1 MRCSSC
7 GIENRKSAKFCAGCG
22 TVLVDIACA
31 ECGTAISPTAKFC
44 DSCGTAVATQSVPS
58 ANVSTGDRVA
68 SSTSPDQPA
77 NRRQMSLL
85 CCDLVESTALA
96 RRMDPE
102 DLRYAVT
109 NFHRISK
116 EIIDHYEGYYAQYMG
131 DGFMA
136 YFSYPVAHEDDAY
149 RAVLTGLE
157 IVDEI
162 ARFNIELKQRHDF
175 ELKLRVGVNTGQVV
189 VDEFVVG
196 EPPNIAARVQAA
208 GIPNAVVITEMT
220 KQLLPPGA
228 FDYEDLGTR
237 ELKNVGPLHLFRV
250 LDRAE
255 RRDIAVES
263 RVSRPL
269 IGRKKQL
276 DLLSEHW
283 DLVKEGNGQVVI
295 VSGEAGIGKTKL
307 VQGFEALFGAEAH
320 ASLRFNGSPFHRNT
334 MLHPVIENIQF
345 AARIRSTD
353 SDDEKLSKLRA
364 LLGPFTNGK
373 DMLPLA
379 GRLLSI
385 PEQHGGP
392 HIAPQ
397 RLLQQTLDGLIE
409 IVLQY
414 ASRGPTLLVFEDVH
428 WFDPTTTSLIERL
441 IPFVGNEP
449 VFVLLT
455 TRSSF
460 TPQLQEKHYLTQIA
474 LPRLR
479 SSEADDLIR
488 AVVGDKVLPREV
500 NTQITA
506 KANGVPLYVEELTK
520 MVLDANVLESAG
532 DPIDLISLLGSAIPL
547 TLRDPLTSRV
557 DRVKGRRVLQLAAIL
572 GRTFDFQLL
581 LSASSLDADVLSR
594 ELQHLVDAELLYQK
608 GTVLRTAVFE
618 FKHALICDAAYNLL
632 TKAERESY
640 HKKVGQLLEES
651 FSERAK
657 AHPEIVAYH
666 YTQAR
671 SYEKALHYWYEAGKH
686 SALRSAHN
694 EAVGHL
700 KQGLKLLPNIDNP
713 KLRTKSE
720 LLLQTSL
727 GNSLRVAK
735 GWSTEEAKQAYTRAF
750 QLCKESG
757 FDEHTIPVLFGL
769 HSWNFVRS
777 FLDEAQALSELLLN
791 TAGNMSDPAYKVI
804 AHQALGFTRFAQG
817 NFSAAHQSLEC
828 SMSLCED
835 SKIAQYLHLSGGQ
848 DPRIHVRLYDGM
860 TLWQLGYPD
869 RALRM
874 CTEASARVDASYHPF
889 SEALA
894 RTISLRVYQFRG
906 DAAAVA
912 KHADAAV
919 AVSEAHEF
927 VHYIAMSLILRG
939 WALASQGEFEKGIIE
954 MQEGLE
960 KQRAAGA
967 LLFETYALGLL
978 ADACIRNE
986 RYGQAFDFLRQAE
999 LRLEAER
1006 GSERFYASEIYRLFG
1021 EAYRQ
1026 SGKDTTR
1033 AEQYFQ
1039 KGLAVAREQGARS
1052 FELRLLS
1059 SACDLEESPNIDS
1072 YRRQLADLYL
1082 SFSEGFDTADLVKA
1096 SERCRTL
1103 TAAKS
1108 SA

>member
-7 GIENRKSAKFCAGCG
+7 GVENRKGARFCAGCG
-22 TVLVDIACA
+22 TVLLAATCP
-31 ECGTAISPTAKFC
+31 ECGTEISLSAKFC
-44 DSCGTAVATQSVPS
+44 DRCGATMAAPPGRG
-58 ANVSTGDRVA
+58 ADVSTGDRVA
-68 SSTSPDQPA
+68 ASTAPGKLAD
-77 NRRQMSLL
+77 RRQMSLL
-85 CCDLVESTALA
+85 CCDLVDSTKLA
-96 RRMDPE
+96 RRLDPE
-102 DLRYAVT
+102 DLRYGVT

-116 EIIDHYEGYYAQYMG
+116 EIIDKYEGYYAQYMG

-157 IVDEI
+157 IVEAI
-162 ARFNIELKQRHDF
+162 GRFNVKLKEEHGF
-175 ELKLRVGVNTGQVV
+175 ELELRAGVNTGQVV

-208 GIPNAVVITEMT
+208 GIPNAVIITEMT
-220 KQLLPPGA
+220 KQLLPSGA
-228 FDYEDLGTR
+228 FDYEDLGIKK
-237 ELKNVGPLHLFRV
+237 LKNVGSLRLFRV
-250 LDRAE
+250 RDRTE
-255 RRDIAVES
+255 GRDLAVDS
-263 RVSRPL
+263 RTSRPL

-283 DLVKEGNGQVVI
+283 DLVKDGNGQIVI

-307 VQGFEALFGAEAH
+307 VQEFEALFGAQAH

-334 MLHPVIENIQF
+334 MLHPVIENIQLG
-345 AARIRSTD
+345 ARILHAD

-364 LLGPFTNGK
+364 FLGPFTNAG

-385 PEQHGGP
+385 PGQQGGP

-397 RLLQQTLDGLIE
+397 RLLQQTFDGLIE
-409 IVLQY
+409 IILQY

-449 VFVLLT
+449 VFLLLT

-488 AVVGDKVLPREV
+488 AVVGDKVLPHQI
-500 NTQITA
+500 NTKITA

-520 MVLDANVLESAG
+520 MVLDANVLESAA
-532 DPIDLISLLGSAIPL
+532 DPTDLIGALDSAIPL

-572 GRTFDFQLL
+572 GRTFDFELL

-594 ELQHLVDAELLYQK
+594 ELRHLVDAELLYQK
-608 GTVLRTAVFE
+608 GTVLRTAIFE

-632 TKAERESY
+632 TKAERES
-640 HKKVGQLLEES
+640 HHSKVGQLLEER
-651 FSERAK
+651 FSERAQ
-657 AHPEIVAYH
+657 AHPEIVAHH

-671 SYEKALHYWYEAGKH
+671 SYEKALHYWYEAGKQ
-686 SALRSAHN
+686 SAARSAHN

-700 KQGLKLLPNIDNP
+700 RQGLKVLPNIDDP
-713 KLRTKSE
+713 RLRTKSE

-727 GNSLRVAK
+727 GNSLRATK
-735 GWSTEEAKQAYTRAF
+735 GWTSESVKQAYTRAF

-757 FDEHTIPVLFGL
+757 FDEHTVPAVFGL
-769 HSWNFVRS
+769 FAWNFVS
-777 FLDEAQALSELLLN
+777 SLLGEAQALSEHLLN
-791 TAGNMSDPAYKVI
+791 TAANMSDLAYKVI
-804 AHQALGFTRFAQG
+804 AHQALGFTLFAQG
-817 NFSAAHQSLEC
+817 NFSAAHRSLEY
-828 SMSLCED
+828 SLSLCED
-835 SKIAQYLHLSGGQ
+835 SKAAQYLHLSGGQ
-848 DPRIHVRLYDGM
+848 DPRIHVRLYEGM

-874 CTEASARVDASYHPF
+874 CMEASARVEASQYPF
-889 SEALA
+889 SEAMA
-894 RTISLRVYQFRG
+894 RTVSLRVHQFRG
-906 DAAAVA
+906 DVAAVA
-912 KHADAAV
+912 KHADSAI

-927 VHYIAMSLILRG
+927 VHYVAMSLILRG
-939 WALASQGEFEKGIIE
+939 WALASQGEFERGIVE
-954 MQEGLE
+954 MQDGLE

-967 LLFETYALGLL
+967 LLYETYALGLL
-978 ADACIRNE
+978 ADACIANG
-986 RYGQAFDFLRQAE
+986 RYDQAFDFLSQAE
-999 LRLEAER
+999 LRLEAE
-1006 GSERFYASEIYRLFG
+1006 SNSDRFCASEIYRLFG
-1021 EAYRQ
+1021 EAYLR
-1026 SGKDTTR
+1026 SGKSVTQ
-1033 AEQYFQ
+1033 AEQYIL
-1039 KGLAVAREQGARS
+1039 KGLAIAREQGSRS
-1052 FELRLLS
+1052 FQLRLLS
-1059 SACDLEESPNIDS
+1059 TACDLDRSPHIDS
-1072 YRRQLADLYL
+1072 YRRQLGELYL

-1096 SERCRTL
+1096 RERCSIP
-1103 TAAKS
+1103 AAAQS

>member
-7 GIENRKSAKFCAGCG
+7 GVENRKGARFCAGCG
-22 TVLVDIACA
+22 TVVFATTPCTK
-31 ECGTAISPTAKFC
+31 CGADISPTAKFC
-44 DSCGTAVATQSVPS
+44 DSCGTAAAQPEK
-58 ANVSTGDRVA
+58 AGDVSTGDRVA
-68 SSTSPDQPA
+68 ASTNPDKPA

-85 CCDLVESTALA
+85 CCDLVDSTQLA
-96 RRMDPE
+96 RRFDPE
-102 DLRYAVT
+102 DLRYGVT

-116 EIIDHYEGYYAQYMG
+116 EIIDKYEGYYAQYMG

-157 IVDEI
+157 IIEAI
-162 ARFNIELKQRHDF
+162 CRFNIGLKQQYGF
-175 ELKLRVGVNTGQVV
+175 ELQLRAGVNTGQVV

-196 EPPNIAARVQAA
+196 EAPNIAARIQAA
-208 GIPNAVVITEMT
+208 GIPNAVVITETT
-220 KQLLPPGA
+220 KQLLPSGA
-228 FDYEDLGTR
+228 FDYEDLGVR
-237 ELKNVGPLHLFRV
+237 ELKNVGSLRLFRV
-250 LDRAE
+250 LDRTEGHDRAADA
-255 RRDIAVES
+255 RMDL
-263 RVSRPL
+263 PL

-276 DLLSEHW
+276 DLLVEHW

-488 AVVGDKVLPREV
+488 AVVGDKVLPPQI
-500 NTQITA
+500 NSKITA

-520 MVLDANVLESAG
+520 MVLDANVVESG
-532 DPIDLISLLGSAIPL
+532 SDQTDLISALDSEIPL

-572 GRTFDFQLL
+572 GRTFDFELL
-581 LSASSLDADVLSR
+581 LSASSLDADVLAR
-594 ELQHLVDAELLYQK
+594 DLRHLVDAALLYQK

-618 FKHALICDAAYNLL
+618 FKHALIRDAAYDLL

-640 HKKVGQLLEES
+640 HSKVGQLLEDR
-651 FSERAK
+651 FSERAQ
-657 AHPEIVAYH
+657 AHPEIVAHH

-671 SYEKALHYWYEAGKH
+671 SYEKALHYWHEAGKQ
-686 SALRSAHN
+686 SAARSAHN

-700 KQGLKLLPNIDNP
+700 KQGVKLLTNGDDP
-713 KLRTKSE
+713 KLRAKSE
-720 LLLQTSL
+720 LQLQTSL
-727 GNSLRVAK
+727 GNSLRAIK
-735 GWSTEEAKQAYTRAF
+735 GWSTESVRQAYTRAF

-757 FDEHTIPVLFGL
+757 FDEHTVPAVFGL
-769 HSWNFVRS
+769 FAWNLVS
-777 FLDEAQALSELLLN
+777 ALLGEAQALSEHLLH
-791 TAGNMSDPAYKVI
+791 TAAKMNDPAYKVI
-804 AHQALGFTRFAQG
+804 AHQALGFTLFAQG
-817 NFSAAHQSLEC
+817 NFSAAHRSLET
-828 SMSLCED
+828 SLDLCED

-848 DPRIHVRLYDGM
+848 DPRIHVRLYEGM

-874 CTEASARVDASYHPF
+874 CTEATARALQYPF

-894 RTISLRVYQFRG
+894 RTVSLRVHQFRG

-912 KHADAAV
+912 ENADSAV

-927 VHYIAMSLILRG
+927 VHYLAMSLILRG
-939 WALASQGEFEKGIIE
+939 WALASQGQFERGIVE
-954 MQEGLE
+954 MQDGLE

-967 LLFETYALGLL
+967 LVYENYALGLL
-978 ADACIRNE
+978 ADACLTNG
-986 RYGQAFDFLRQAE
+986 RYGQALDFLNQAE
-999 LRLEAER
+999 LRLKAE
-1006 GSERFYASEIYRLFG
+1006 SNSDRFYESEICRLFG
-1021 EAYRQ
+1021 EAYLR
-1026 SGKDTTR
+1026 SGKDVIL
-1033 AEQYFQ
+1033 AEKNIL
-1039 KGLAVAREQGARS
+1039 KGLSIARAQGSRS
-1052 FELRLLS
+1052 FQLRLLM
-1059 SACDLEESPNIDS
+1059 SACDLDGSLSIES
-1072 YRRQLADLYL
+1072 YRRQLAELYL
-1082 SFSEGFDTADLVKA
+1082 SFTEGFDTLDLRRAREKC
-1096 SERCRTL
+1096 EIR
-1103 TAAKS
+1103 AAAQS
-1108 SA
+1108 NM